1 MVKQQIRHSVLNRHH
16 RAAVPGETLKSLDPM
31 LAMAELS
38 QMQHRCIPGD
48 ELSVTGKARHSSTE
62 NITKGKPRPISRTRS
77 SPLVSL
83 GTSIS
88 PTGTSTSKKTGVAWD
103 PVMLKHTC
111 LCGDEVC
118 HPESPGRLERILAR
132 LAETGILNRCELI
145 RRRATMEEL
154 KSCHT
159 DQHVQLYGVSPLLRG
174 SGGLGVS
181 RLPCGGWG
189 VDTDTIWNDIH
200 TPTAA
205 KIAAGSVIELVN
217 KVAAGTLRNG
227 FGLVRPPGHH
237 AEHNQ
242 ALGFCFFNNVA
253 IAARQYRRLFSKRV
267 VIFDWDIHHGNGT
280 QQEFYSDPEVMYISI
295 HRHDCG
301 NFFPGTGAPEETGS
315 APGTGT
321 TVNIAWSSTDQ
332 PLSDAEYL
340 AAVRSVVIPL
350 IKLFNPGIIIVSAGF
365 DAAPGHPPTLGGY
378 TVSPDCFASMTSS
391 LLQLAEGKVVLA
403 LEGGYT
409 GPAVSESVLQCIKT
423 LVGEPGVGVAREELE
438 RIPAKQAVADI
449 TNTIANHVVFWPQL
463 SESSSWIG
471 CSHLQYLDHQPLD
484 INTISNLQV

>member
-1 MVKQQIRHSVLNRHH
+1 
-16 RAAVPGETLKSLDPM
+16 M
-31 LAMAELS
+31 L
-38 QMQHRCIPGD
+38 
-48 ELSVTGKARHSSTE
+48 
-62 NITKGKPRPISRTRS
+62 
-77 SPLVSL
+77 
-83 GTSIS
+83 
-88 PTGTSTSKKTGVAWD
+88 
-103 PVMLKHTC
+103 
-111 LCGDEVC
+111 
-118 HPESPGRLERILAR
+118 
-132 LAETGILNRCELI
+132 
-145 RRRATMEEL
+145 
-154 KSCHT
+154 
-159 DQHVQLYGVSPLLRG
+159 
-174 SGGLGVS
+174 
-181 RLPCGGWG
+181 
-189 VDTDTIWNDIH
+189 
-200 TPTAA
+200 
-205 KIAAGSVIELVN
+205 
-217 KVAAGTLRNG
+217 VAAGTLRNG

-295 HRHDCG
+295 HRHDGG

-315 APGTGT
+315 SPGTGT

-332 PLSDAEYL
+332 PLADAEYL
-340 AAVRSVVIPL
+340 AALRSVVIPV

-409 GPAVSESVLQCIKT
+409 GPAVSEAVLQCIKT
-423 LVGEPGVGVAREELE
+423 LVGEPGQPGVGVARAELE
-438 RIPAKQAVADI
+438 RIPAKQAVSDI
-449 TNTIANHVVFWPQL
+449 TNTIANHVSFWPQL
-463 SESSSWIG
+463 SESSSWIS
-471 CSHLQYLDHQPLD
+471 CSHLQYLDQHPLD